1 MSDLERNII
10 IEILES
16 NYFRNMKVLLI
27 FKKAYYRLF
36 YFFFRF
42 GEIVDTK
49 SPYPDTDLKFAC
61 VIGIMIMSMVVS
73 VDVFT
78 IFWVISRF
86 VVKLPIV
93 SPFVFAFAIILVF
106 ILNMTLYFRKKRYVR
121 IVEHFRCESENIKG
135 FRTFLCVIFTLASLF
150 TISILGFQYGNP

>member
-1 MSDLERNII
+1 
-10 IEILES
+10 
-16 NYFRNMKVLLI
+16 MKVLHFI
-27 FKKAYYRLF
+27 KMAYYRLF

-42 GEIVDTK
+42 GEIVDNNNSCSDADIK
-49 SPYPDTDLKFAC
+49 SASIT
-61 VIGIMIMSMVVS
+61 GIMIMSLVIFS
-73 VDVFT
+73 DVFT

-93 SPFVFAFAIILVF
+93 SPFVFASAIILVF

-150 TISILGFQYGNP
+150 TISILGIHYGNP